1 MSKASHGAVHR
12 LTGMHLPM
20 TLHSKHS
27 LLSGLV
33 SHFIIPLAS
42 LDRSEAVTLRIQV
55 LHRPATSL
63 TCTLL
68 GAIYL
73 YITTKGIGYDQ
84 VGLSYE
90 KAVGR
95 CEIWRIITG
104 MGQYIWH
111 PP

>member
-1 MSKASHGAVHR
+1 
-12 LTGMHLPM
+12 M

-27 LLSGLV
+27 LLIGLV
-33 SHFIIPLAS
+33 SHCIIPMAS
-42 LDRSEAVTLRIQV
+42 LDRSEAGTLRIQV

-73 YITTKGIGYDQ
+73 YIATKGIGYDQ

-95 CEIWRIITG
+95 CEFWRIITG
-104 MGQYIWH
+104 MTQHVWH
-111 PP
+111 PPCHAAVAHVHAP